1 MERLITNTR
10 TDDWSKVGLQDYSLV
25 AIPDKHVFEKV
36 MQEKQNFFAQY
47 KQKPAVE
54 TKPHITIATFV
65 AREEMEETISRYVH
79 RILVKQESFEVAL
92 NNYSGF
98 PPHSVYVRV
107 QNPERFRRF
116 GKELKAVDD
125 YISSCFCPP
134 LKLATNPHVSIA
146 KRLPESLYLKVMMDY
161 SRKTFHET
169 FMVNELVLL
178 KRGNEYETGKAINV
192 FRLHPPANTLYN

>member
-1 MERLITNTR
+1 MERLVTNTKAA
-10 TDDWSKVGLQDYSLV
+10 DWSQLRLQEYSLV
-25 AIPDKHVFEKV
+25 AIPDSKVFDKV

-47 KQKPAVE
+47 KQKTAIE

-65 AREEMEETISRYVH
+65 AREEMEETISRYMH

-107 QNPERFRRF
+107 QNPERFRQF

-125 YISSCFCPP
+125 YISSCLCPP
-134 LKLATNPHVSIA
+134 LKLIRNPHVSIA
-146 KRLPESLYLKVMMDY
+146 KRLPESLYLEVMMDY

-169 FMVNELVLL
+169 FMVSELVLL
-178 KRGNEYETGKAINV
+178 RRNSEFETEKAINV
-192 FRLHPPANTLYN
+192 FRLHPSANTLYN

>member
-1 MERLITNTR
+1 
-10 TDDWSKVGLQDYSLV
+10 
-25 AIPDKHVFEKV
+25 
-36 MQEKQNFFAQY
+36 MQEKQNFFAEY
-47 KQKPAVE
+47 HQKAALE

-65 AREEMEETISRYVH
+65 AREEMEETISRYMH

-134 LKLATNPHVSIA
+134 LKLTNPHLTIA
-146 KRLPESLYLKVMMDY
+146 KGLPESLYLQVMMDY

-169 FMVNELVLL
+169 FMVKELVLL
-178 KRGNEYETGKAINV
+178 RRSNEYEMGKAINV
-192 FRLHPPANTLYN
+192 FRLHPSANTLYN

>member
-1 MERLITNTR
+1 ML
-10 TDDWSKVGLQDYSLV
+10 
-25 AIPDKHVFEKV
+25 
-36 MQEKQNFFAQY
+36 EKQNFFAQY
-47 KQKPAVE
+47 KQKTAIE

-65 AREEMEETISRYVH
+65 AREEMEETISRYMH

-107 QNPERFRRF
+107 QNPERFRQF

-125 YISSCFCPP
+125 YISSCLCPP
-134 LKLATNPHVSIA
+134 LKLIRNPHVSIA
-146 KRLPESLYLKVMMDY
+146 KRLPESLYLEVMMDY

-169 FMVNELVLL
+169 FMVSELVLL
-178 KRGNEYETGKAINV
+178 RRNSEFETEKAINV
-192 FRLHPPANTLYN
+192 FRLHPSANTLYN